1 MNTPEGWPIGVC
13 GWSLQDDIA
22 GISAAMTEI
31 GLTHIHLAAGPA
43 IGEGGDKYLAA
54 VQAQG
59 WTITST
65 MIGFPQE
72 DYSSLVT
79 IRETGG
85 IAPDDAWE
93 ANCEL
98 YMKAVDV
105 TARLGVPYL
114 STHAGFLDHADEA
127 YARKFYDRI
136 RIMADAVAE
145 KGIMLLMETGQE
157 SAAELKDFLV
167 ELNHPALGIN
177 FDPANMIL
185 YDKDAPADAV
195 RILAP
200 WIRHIHVKDA
210 VRSTTPGEWG
220 AEVPWGD
227 GQVGGKAFT
236 AVLEEIGFRGAVA
249 IEREAGD
256 QRVADVRT
264 AVERL
269 TA

>member
-1 MNTPEGWPIGVC
+1 MNTAEGWPIGVC
-13 GWSLQDDIA
+13 SWSLQNNIPEIA
-22 GISAAMTEI
+22 EAMQDM
-31 GLTHIHLAAGPA
+31 GLSHIHLAAGPA
-43 IGEGGDKYLAA
+43 IGADGDAFLDA
-54 VQAQG
+54 VRAQG

-72 DYSSLVT
+72 DYSTLAA

-85 IAPDDAWE
+85 IAPDDAWDR
-93 ANCEL
+93 NRDLC
-98 YMKAVDV
+98 MRAVDV
-105 TARLGVPYL
+105 TAELGVPYL
-114 STHAGFLDHADEA
+114 STHVGFIDHSDEA

-136 RIMADAVAE
+136 RLMADAAAAKDIV
-145 KGIMLLMETGQE
+145 LLMETGQE
-157 SAAELKDFLV
+157 SAAELKDFLE
-167 ELNHPALGIN
+167 ELNHPALGVN

-200 WIRHIHVKDA
+200 WIKHIHVKDA
-210 VRSTTPGEWG
+210 VRTTTPGEWG

-227 GQVGGKAFT
+227 GQVGGKAFL
-236 AVLEEIGFRGAVA
+236 AVLEEIGFNGAMA